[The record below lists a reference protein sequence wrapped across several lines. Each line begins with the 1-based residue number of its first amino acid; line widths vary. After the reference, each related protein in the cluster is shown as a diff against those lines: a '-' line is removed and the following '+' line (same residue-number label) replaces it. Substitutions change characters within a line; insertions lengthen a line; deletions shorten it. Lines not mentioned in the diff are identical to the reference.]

1 MKIKVNLEFNFDNL
15 GNVFA
20 DYESVA
26 KRFWAIRKECG
37 YRKSDV
43 VWISSAPKKLRDAY
57 ADMEKYEEGVNT
69 LWFTSRKLYAA
80 VAKTRRAAEKYMAMT
95 HYEKCLHSADLQ
107 RMMTAFMK
115 EDEA

>member
-1 MKIKVNLEFNFDNL
+1 MKIKINLEFNFDNL

-20 DYESVA
+20 DYESVSNH
-26 KRFWAIRKECG
+26 FWKIRKECG
-37 YRKSDV
+37 YRKGDV
-43 VWISSAPKKLRDAY
+43 VWISTAPEKLRDAY
-57 ADMEKYEEGVNT
+57 EDMEKYQEAVNT
-69 LWFTSRKLYAA
+69 LWITSRKLYAA

-95 HYEKCLHSADLQ
+95 GYEKCLHSADLQ